1 MRRRTLLAAG
11 AGASALALSACGKS
25 EVTAPNDGMESVADV
40 NQPQSPSPGPQES
53 PESWTAVNL
62 SGISFSILSTLTGP
76 TPRNDWGLYVV
87 SYDLKTSDNE
97 FDQRVMIS
105 AVDSTTTADGVR
117 QTADLV
123 TSGLVQSYAEIG
135 RISWQEE
142 SRPAIERVAFYWGQ
156 DGTWCGWTWIIA
168 TKAGTGVLTLLGTS
182 IDDGLRNGIEDT
194 LDLTRRAPS

>member
-1 MRRRTLLAAG
+1 MRRRALLATG
-11 AGASALALSACGKS
+11 AGATALALSACGRS
-25 EVTAPNDGMESVADV
+25 EVTAPNDGMESVSDV
-40 NQPQSPSPGPQES
+40 SQPSAPSPGPSES
-53 PESWTAVNL
+53 PEAWTAVNL

-76 TPRNDWGLYVV
+76 TPRNDWGLYVA

-142 SRPAIERVAFYWGQ
+142 SRPAIERVAFYWGP

>member
-25 EVTAPNDGMESVADV
+25 EVTAPNDGMEPVADV

-62 SGISFSILSTLTGP
+62 SGISFSILSTLAGP
-76 TPRNDWGLYVV
+76 TPRNDWGLYVA
-87 SYDLKTSDNE
+87 SYDLTTSDNE

-105 AVDSTTTADGVR
+105 AVDNTTTADGVR

-123 TSGLVQSYAEIG
+123 TSGLVQSYTEIG

-142 SRPAIERVAFYWGQ
+142 SRPAIERVAFYWGP

>member
-76 TPRNDWGLYVV
+76 TPRNDWGLYVA
-87 SYDLKTSDNE
+87 SYDLTTSDNE

-123 TSGLVQSYAEIG
+123 TSGLVQSYTEIG

-142 SRPAIERVAFYWGQ
+142 SRPAIERVAFYWGP
-156 DGTWCGWTWIIA
+156 DSTWCGWTWIIA
-168 TKAGTGVLTLLGTS
+168 TDAGTGVMTLLGTS
-182 IDDGLRNGIEDT
+182 IDDGLRNGIENT
-194 LDLTRRAPS
+194 LNLTRRAA

>member
-1 MRRRTLLAAG
+1 MKPVLFIFAA
-11 AGASALALSACGKS
+11 ALSALTACGKS
-25 EVTAPNDGMESVADV
+25 EVTAPNDGMEPVADV

-76 TPRNDWGLYVV
+76 TPRNDWGLYVA
-87 SYDLKTSDNE
+87 SYDLTTSDNE

-105 AVDSTTTADGVR
+105 AVDNTTTADGVR

-123 TSGLVQSYAEIG
+123 TSGLVQSYTEIG

-142 SRPAIERVAFYWGQ
+142 SRPAIERVAFYWGP

>member
-76 TPRNDWGLYVV
+76 TPRNDWGLYVA
-87 SYDLKTSDNE
+87 SYDLTTSDNE

-142 SRPAIERVAFYWGQ
+142 SRPAIERVAFYWGP

>member
-25 EVTAPNDGMESVADV
+25 EVTAPNDGMEPVADV

-105 AVDSTTTADGVR
+105 AVDNTTTADGVR

-123 TSGLVQSYAEIG
+123 TSGLVQSYTEIG

-142 SRPAIERVAFYWGQ
+142 SRPAIERVAFYWGP

>member
-25 EVTAPNDGMESVADV
+25 EVTAPNDGMEPVADV

-142 SRPAIERVAFYWGQ
+142 SRPAIERVAFYWGP

>member
-1 MRRRTLLAAG
+1 MRRRALLATG
-11 AGASALALSACGKS
+11 AGATALALSACGRS
-25 EVTAPNDGMESVADV
+25 EVIAPNDGMESVSDV
-40 NQPQSPSPGPQES
+40 SQPSAPSPGPSES
-53 PESWTAVNL
+53 PEAWTAVNL

-142 SRPAIERVAFYWGQ
+142 SRPAIERVAFYWGP
-156 DGTWCGWTWIIA
+156 DGAWCGWTWIIA
-168 TKAGTGVLTLLGTS
+168 TEAGTGVLTLLGTS

-194 LDLTRRAPS
+194 LDLTRRAS

>member
-76 TPRNDWGLYVV
+76 TPRNDWGLYVA

-142 SRPAIERVAFYWGQ
+142 SRPAIERVAFYWGP